1 MPSET
6 SSALK
11 GGKPKNPA
19 QSPDEFFAW
28 NDKNNAKK
36 GYNFAPSQ
44 QAKFRAKVMK
54 EFNTA
59 GSERNKQWQ
68 LAKYKAGVEELRRK
82 NVTFNDMFD
91 RWFGSEDYDDN
102 AF

>member
-1 MPSET
+1 
-6 SSALK
+6 
-11 GGKPKNPA
+11 
-19 QSPDEFFAW
+19 
-28 NDKNNAKK
+28 
-36 GYNFAPSQ
+36 
-44 QAKFRAKVMK
+44 MK